1 MAAITQ
7 LRPHGALAGRR
18 FASFVGKTA
27 EGGGGG
33 GAHPVSLLSQ
43 YRPHGALAGMRFGNF
58 SGKTAEGGGS
68 GGAHPVS
75 LLTQF
80 RPHGAFAG
88 GRYGD
93 FSGKSVDTPTAPAE
107 PTDVAGTATS
117 DTTATIT
124 WVDASGN
131 ELGFYVEVE
140 SPAGSGNW
148 VSASGGANPTAPGVQ
163 TFSVTGLSPATT
175 YTPGVQAYNGA
186 GPSTFAEGP
195 EFTTDNPGSGGGTIG
210 DDDGQVVNHKRRRMP
225 ATVLPVRRNG
235 PRLDMAGLA
244 QILGEDTEDAMLV
257 DAAQVLAMLFDAG
270 ALDV

>member
-1 MAAITQ
+1 MSAPGVITLGLGRTPSEVLLSGLTPGEAA
-7 LRPHGALAGRR
+7 PPGGP
-18 FASFVGKTA
+18 
-27 EGGGGG
+27 GGGIVTLGLG
-33 GAHPVSLLSQ
+33 LTPSRLL
-43 YRPHGALAGMRFGNF
+43 LLGMC
-58 SGKTAEGGGS
+58 
-68 GGAHPVS
+68 P
-75 LLTQF
+75 
-80 RPHGAFAG
+80 
-88 GRYGD
+88 
-93 FSGKSVDTPTAPAE
+93 DTSIPTAPDE

-148 VSASGGANPTAPGVQ
+148 VSASGGTNPTAPGVQ
-163 TFSVTGLSPATT
+163 TFGVTGLSPATT

-244 QILGEDTEDAMLV
+244 QILGEDSEDAMLV

-270 ALDV
+270 ALDG